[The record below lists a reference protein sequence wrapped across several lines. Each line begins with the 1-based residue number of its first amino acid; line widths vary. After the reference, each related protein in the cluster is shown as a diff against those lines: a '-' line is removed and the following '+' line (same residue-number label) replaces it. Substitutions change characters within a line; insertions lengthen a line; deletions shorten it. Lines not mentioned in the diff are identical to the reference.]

1 MKHQMLAA
9 ILFSAVASMASAQ
22 VSDDV
27 VRIGVL
33 TDMSSWGSDNAGPG
47 SAEAARMA
55 AEEVGGTVLGK
66 KVEIIVADHQMKP
79 DVGAQIAREWF
90 DTGRVDAIAD
100 ITNSAIALAIHN
112 LARDKNRI
120 ALLSAPG
127 GSEITNQFC
136 SPNTVHFTYDTYA
149 LAKVTGQALAA
160 EGVKTWFFVTA
171 DYAFG
176 HQLERDATRFIKAAG
191 GVVKGG
197 VRHPTGTADFSS
209 FLLQAQ
215 ASGADAAIFANAGAD
230 LQNALKQAGEFGLA
244 QSGQRL
250 AALLMY
256 DTDVHAVGLANAQG
270 TYLTTAS
277 YWNMNE
283 ETRRWSKRFFD
294 RVGLMPTMNHA
305 GAYGAVLHYLTAV
318 QAAGTD
324 ESGRVMAKMRE
335 LPITDAFVSNARLR
349 ADGRVMRDMYLAR
362 VKTPSESREPWDYLE
377 IVRTVKAEDAYRP
390 VSESECPLLKKE

>member
-1 MKHQMLAA
+1 MKQQALAA
-9 ILFSAVASMASAQ
+9 ILFSAAASIASAQ
-22 VSDDV
+22 VSDNV

-33 TDMSSWGSDNAGPG
+33 TDMSSWGRDNAGPS
-47 SAEAARMA
+47 SAEGARIA

-66 KVEIIVADHQMKP
+66 KIEIVVADYQMKP

-100 ITNSAIALAIHN
+100 VTNSAIALAIHN
-112 LARDKNRI
+112 LARNKNRV
-120 ALLSAPG
+120 ALLSSPG

-136 SPNTVHFTYDTYA
+136 SPNTIHFTYDTYA

-160 EGVKTWFFVTA
+160 EGVKTWFFVT
-171 DYAFG
+171 
-176 HQLERDATRFIKAAG
+176 G
-191 GVVKGG
+191 GTVKGG
-197 VRHPTGTADFSS
+197 VRPPTGTADFSS

-215 ASGADAAIFANAGAD
+215 ASGADTVMFANAGAD
-230 LQNALKQAGEFGLA
+230 LQTALKQVGEFGLV

-283 ETRRWSKRFFD
+283 ETQRWSKRFFE
-294 RVGLMPTMNHA
+294 RVQLMPTMNHA
-305 GAYGAVLHYLTAV
+305 GAYGAVLHYLKAV
-318 QAAGTD
+318 EAAGTD
-324 ESGRVMAKMRE
+324 EAGRVMAKMCE
-335 LPITDAFVSNARLR
+335 LPINDVFVSDARLR
-349 ADGRVMRDMYLAR
+349 ADGRVMQDMYLAR
-362 VKTPSESREPWDYLE
+362 VKKPSESREPWDYLE
-377 IVRTVKAEDAYRP
+377 IVRTVKAEDAFRLA
-390 VSESECPLLKKE
+390 SESECKLLKKE

>member
-1 MKHQMLAA
+1 MKHEMLAA

-55 AEEVGGTVLGK
+55 VEEVGGTVLGK
-66 KVEIIVADHQMKP
+66 EVEIIVADHQMKP
-79 DVGAQIAREWF
+79 DVGAEIAREWF

-100 ITNSAIALAIHN
+100 VTNSAIALAIHN

-191 GVVKGG
+191 GVV
-197 VRHPTGTADFSS
+197 RAACATQPERLISLPS
-209 FLLQAQ
+209 CSRRRLQ
-215 ASGADAAIFANAGAD
+215 
-230 LQNALKQAGEFGLA
+230 
-244 QSGQRL
+244 
-250 AALLMY
+250 
-256 DTDVHAVGLANAQG
+256 
-270 TYLTTAS
+270 
-277 YWNMNE
+277 
-283 ETRRWSKRFFD
+283 
-294 RVGLMPTMNHA
+294 
-305 GAYGAVLHYLTAV
+305 
-318 QAAGTD
+318 
-324 ESGRVMAKMRE
+324 GRMR
-335 LPITDAFVSNARLR
+335 
-349 ADGRVMRDMYLAR
+349 
-362 VKTPSESREPWDYLE
+362 
-377 IVRTVKAEDAYRP
+377 
-390 VSESECPLLKKE
+390 